1 MKIKKA
7 IKKTFLVT
15 LLAFIVLVIA
25 SVTSAYL
32 FKDQLID
39 HFIREANKQLNTPI
53 KIGKISVSALDN
65 FPQMTLKFKDVYI
78 QESFEKSSYPLLTSE
93 KIEFTFNPLE
103 IYKGN
108 YAIEQIHISNAS
120 CHFKVNESG
129 ETNYRIFKKAD
140 TAQTQK
146 VRLDLSKVTLSAIDF
161 KYSNYKNDIYVEA
174 KANQAKAH
182 VAIDG
187 STFDFKTE
195 GQYYLNKLIAQ
206 NNLLL
211 ENKSISAASD
221 FLYDDENKH
230 INFKQSSLILEDA
243 TFQTYGNYAFLHTPK
258 VEFYVEAKDADLKSL
273 VAILPEKHT
282 KRLAKYKSSGDV
294 YFDLSLIG
302 ELGNGVAP
310 ALKVNFGLHQAQ
322 LLYPEKNVKITA
334 ANAEGTFTAPKITD
348 LEAGSLDLR
357 NISGELEDRK
367 FTGNLLLDNLKD
379 IFLRLDFDGEIAVG
393 SLFKFLDSKD
403 IAAADGL
410 LQVNLS
416 LAGKINDLK
425 SRATSAK
432 MRTSGE
438 IDIKDLNVEHT
449 KLQFPLNRV
458 NGNLLFNNNDLAI
471 SDVSG
476 KYGSSDFLLNGFFKN
491 IIAYLLFEDE
501 PVGIEADLKSSFIN
515 LDELLGQNAGVSGG
529 EDYIFNISPR
539 LILKFNCNIDRL
551 QFRRFKPAQLRGDL
565 KIKNQVAYTD
575 RLQFKAM
582 GGDIGLSGLI
592 DATSSDI
599 DVNSSFTVNRV
610 FIDSIFYVFENFNQN
625 FLEDRHLEGQIEADV
640 QTNMQLTKQLRLKP
654 ASLTANINTR
664 IIGGELNNFEPMQ
677 KLAKYVDEDKLDH
690 LTFSELRNEIFVE
703 NQTIYLPEMEVSSN
717 VTDIRI
723 SGTHT
728 FDQQID
734 YRVIAPLRSKQKIDS
749 DEAFGAIEKDN
760 EGRSMLYLK
769 IVGSTDDYRIIYDK
783 ESVKQKI
790 VSDLK
795 KEVQELKNAFKNKGL
810 DKNKTVELEEDDYF
824 DWDEDGK

>member
-1 MKIKKA
+1 MNIKRA
-7 IKKTFLVT
+7 IKKTFFVIIS
-15 LLAFIVLVIA
+15 AFIVLVIA
-25 SVTSAYL
+25 SITSAYL

-53 KIGKISVSALDN
+53 NIGKISVSALDN
-65 FPQMTLKFKDVYI
+65 FPQMTLKFEDVYI
-78 QESFEKSSYPLLTSE
+78 QESFNKSSYPLLTSE

-103 IYKGN
+103 IYKGD

-129 ETNYRIFKKAD
+129 DTNYRIFKKND
-140 TAQTQK
+140 TTNAQK
-146 VRLDLSKVTLSAIDF
+146 VRLDLSKVTLTEIDF
-161 KYSNYKNDIYVEA
+161 KYSNYKNDVYIEA
-174 KANQAKAH
+174 NANRATAN
-182 VAIDG
+182 VGIEG
-187 STFDFKTE
+187 RIFDFKTE
-195 GQYYLNKLIAQ
+195 GEYYLTKLVAQ
-206 NNLLL
+206 NNLLI
-211 ENKSISAASD
+211 ENKSVSAVSD
-221 FLYDDENKH
+221 FVYNDETKYV
-230 INFKQSSLILEDA
+230 NFKQSSLTLEGA
-243 TFQTYGNYAFLHTPK
+243 IFQTYGNYEFLNTPK
-258 VEFYVEAKDADLKSL
+258 VEFYVEAKDSELKSL
-273 VAILPEKHT
+273 VAILPEKYT

-302 ELGNGVAP
+302 EFGKNLSP
-310 ALKVNFGLHQAQ
+310 SLEVNFGLHKAQ
-322 LLYPEKNVKITA
+322 VLYPEKDVKITE
-334 ANAEGTFTAPKITD
+334 ANAEGTFTAAKITN

-357 NISGELEDRK
+357 NISGELENKK

-379 IFLRLDFDGEIAVG
+379 IFLRMDFDGEIAVG
-393 SLFKFLDSKD
+393 SLFKFLDSKE
-403 IAAADGL
+403 IVEADGL

-425 SRATSAK
+425 SRATSAN

-438 IDIKDLNVEHT
+438 IDIKNLNIEH
-449 KLQFPLNRV
+449 KSFQYPLSNV

-476 KYGSSDFLLNGFFKN
+476 YYGSSDYLLNGFFKN
-491 IIAYLLFEDE
+491 IIAYLLFENE

-515 LDELLGQNAGVSGG
+515 LDELLVQKNNSASS
-529 EDYIFNISPR
+529 EDYIFNIAPK
-539 LILKFNCNIDRL
+539 LILKFNCDIDRL
-551 QFRRFKPAQLRGDL
+551 QFRRFKPKEIKGDL

-575 RLQFKAM
+575 RLQFRAM
-582 GGDIGLSGLI
+582 GGDIGLSGLV
-592 DATSSDI
+592 DATTNDI
-599 DVNSSFTVNRV
+599 EVNSSFTVNKV
-610 FIDSIFYVFENFNQN
+610 YIDSIFYVFENFNQT
-625 FLEDRHLEGQIEADV
+625 FLEDRHLEGQIIADV

-654 ASLTANINTR
+654 ATLTANINTS
-664 IIGGELNNFEPMQ
+664 ILGGQLNKFEPMQ
-677 KLAKYVDEDKLDH
+677 KLARYVDEEKLDH

-728 FDQQID
+728 FDQKIA
-734 YRVIAPLRSKQKIDS
+734 YRVVAPLRSRQKIDS
-749 DEAFGAIEKDN
+749 DEAFGAIEQDN
-760 EGRSMLYLK
+760 EGRSMLFLK
-769 IVGSTDDYRIIYDK
+769 IMGTTDDYKIIYDK

>member
-1 MKIKKA
+1 MNISKA
-7 IKKTFLVT
+7 IKKTFIV
-15 LLAFIVLVIA
+15 LLSAFIVLVIA
-25 SVTSAYL
+25 SITSAYL

-53 KIGKISVSALDN
+53 NIGKISVSAIDN
-65 FPQMTLKFKDVYI
+65 FPQMTLKFEDVYI
-78 QESFEKSSYPLLTSE
+78 QESFSKSSYPLLTSE

-108 YAIEQIHISNAS
+108 YAIEQIHISKAS

-129 ETNYRIFKKAD
+129 ETNYRIFKKNDSTNA
-140 TAQTQK
+140 QK
-146 VRLDLSKVTLSAIDF
+146 VRLDLSKVTLSEIDF
-161 KYSNYKNDIYVEA
+161 KYSNYKSDVYIEA
-174 KANQAKAH
+174 ETYQANAN
-182 VAIDG
+182 VGIEG
-187 STFDFKTE
+187 RTFDFKTKGE
-195 GQYYLNKLIAQ
+195 YYLTKLIAQ

-211 ENKSISAASD
+211 ENKSVSAVSD
-221 FLYDDENKH
+221 FIYNDETKYV
-230 INFKQSSLILEDA
+230 NFKQSSLTLEGAD
-243 TFQTYGNYAFLHTPK
+243 FQTYGNYEFLKTPK
-258 VEFYVEAKDADLKSL
+258 VEFYVEAKDSDLKSL
-273 VAILPEKHT
+273 VAILPKKYTE
-282 KRLAKYKSSGDV
+282 RLAKYKSSGDV

-302 ELGNGVAP
+302 EFGNDLAP

-322 LLYPEKNVKITA
+322 LLYPEKNVKITE
-334 ANAEGTFTAPKITD
+334 ANAEGTFTAQKITN

-357 NISGELEDRK
+357 NISGELENRK

-379 IFLRLDFDGEIAVG
+379 IFLRMDFDGEIAVG

-403 IAAADGL
+403 IVEADGV

-438 IDIKDLNVEHT
+438 VDIENLNIEHT
-449 KLQFPLNRV
+449 SFQFPLKKV

-476 KYGSSDFLLNGFFKN
+476 NYGSSDFLLNGFFKN

-515 LDELLGQNAGVSGG
+515 LDELLAQNNSSSDG
-529 EDYIFNISPR
+529 EDYLFNISPR
-539 LILKFNCNIDRL
+539 LILKFNCNVDRL
-551 QFRRFKPAQLRGDL
+551 QFRRFKPKQIRGDL

-582 GGDIGLSGLI
+582 GGDIGLSGLV
-592 DATSSDI
+592 DATTNDI
-599 DVNSSFTVNRV
+599 DVNSSFTVNKV
-610 FIDSIFYVFENFNQN
+610 YIDSIFYVFENFNQT
-625 FLEDRHLEGQIEADV
+625 FLEDRHLEGQIVADV
-640 QTNMQLTKQLRLKP
+640 QTNMKLTKQLRLQP
-654 ASLTANINTR
+654 ATLTANINTS

-677 KLAKYVDEDKLDH
+677 KLARYVDEDKLDH

-728 FDQQID
+728 FDQKID

-749 DEAFGAIEKDN
+749 DEAFGAIEEDN
-760 EGRSMLYLK
+760 QGRSMLYLK
-769 IVGSTDDYRIIYDK
+769 IVGSTDDYKIIYDK